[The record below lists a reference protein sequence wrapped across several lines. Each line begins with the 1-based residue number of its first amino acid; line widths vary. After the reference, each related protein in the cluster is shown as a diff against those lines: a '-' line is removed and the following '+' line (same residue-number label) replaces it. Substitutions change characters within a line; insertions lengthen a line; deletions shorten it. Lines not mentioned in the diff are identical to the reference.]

1 MIILKYNNFF
11 LEEVSDMKNW
21 HGFEVIEEW
30 YPSIDYNK
38 CSNCGMCLLA
48 CGNSVFVWSENDGK
62 FKVENKSNCVLGCTT
77 CAKLC
82 PEEAIS
88 FQDEPK
94 KFITKL
100 LMKYKIYPKVKEELN
115 KRLEKYP
122 DHKVNL
128 VNVNVNDEPKKEFS
142 NWHGIKRKDIL
153 WYPTIDDNKCTGCG
167 LCVVTCSEKR
177 NVFGYDPEKR
187 KAVVLF
193 PNNCMVGCNNCQVAC
208 MWNAITFPDFS
219 QVKNISKYVLKTRN
233 ALIKNE
239 INEKIKKGCLSI

>member
-128 VNVNVNDEPKKEFS
+128 VNVNVDDEPKKEFS